1 MDRAY
6 KRWRVVVGVSDL
18 RGVCVVVVV
27 DGGTKRDPGT
37 NKGASLVLTLVK
49 THTIKR
55 AVDWTETPNPD

>member
-1 MDRAY
+1 
-6 KRWRVVVGVSDL
+6 VGVSDL

-27 DGGTKRDPGT
+27 DGGTKGT
-37 NKGASLVLTLVK
+37 LALIRGESLVLTLVK